1 MPNYYE
7 EISVIE
13 LQNRLQKGMPV
24 TGNVAFNNGN
34 KAALQIEPLMT
45 TEIERY
51 RTGSYALVSF
61 SHIIPEWATNP
72 LVIDQQPAQIQE
84 GNSIDIFSNLN
95 ATVGVS
101 ADIADKLGYKHT
113 MRFFR
118 KNHTVFSPQIYPTGW
133 KGGSKSNIKTYK
145 VTRVVGG
152 TTFFLGIVFDYAKY
166 KNGETGL
173 GKLLVNTTVST
184 IGLLGG
190 PIGFTISTIYWVLDT
205 LGAFESHSPLPMQR
219 KDPAML
225 PKDNL
230 KIVLPVNYKPQPTL
244 KRVYSPKQIYIHPMP
259 PKHY

>member
-113 MRFFR
+113 MRFFAR
-118 KNHTVFSPQIYPTGW
+118 IILYSHP
-133 KGGSKSNIKTYK
+133 
-145 VTRVVGG
+145 
-152 TTFFLGIVFDYAKY
+152 KY
-166 KNGETGL
+166 TL
-173 GKLLVNTTVST
+173 QDGK
-184 IGLLGG
+184 
-190 PIGFTISTIYWVLDT
+190 
-205 LGAFESHSPLPMQR
+205 AE
-219 KDPAML
+219 A
-225 PKDNL
+225 NL
-230 KIVLPVNYKPQPTL
+230 TL
-244 KRVYSPKQIYIHPMP
+244 KHIKSPVL
-259 PKHY
+259 